1 MRIWRAYGIGQG
13 KLIPYQ
19 DLIVKPQGPTGLV
32 VNEIFLLLKAAW
44 FYKST
49 INSDGE
55 KSNDLFAC
63 SEPGY
68 NMVFKK
74 CSELESHLNI
84 GEHCH
89 IRRNFD
95 KAYDRLKRDWAEKFL
110 SVDRED
116 SGSAPLDLVV
126 KNSTNAEIGDW
137 RLQEGDRQAKKLR
150 RGKVLTKS
158 AFMNWSLAF
167 SCPSDSLIVF
177 TVRSS

>member
-1 MRIWRAYGIGQG
+1 MLLQRCVLETVCFLVRWIVFYFFHNFKFEGEGIRIWRAYGIGQG

-19 DLIVKPQGPTGLV
+19 DLIVKPQGPIGLV
-32 VNEIFLLLKAAW
+32 VNEIFLLLKAARL
-44 FYKST
+44 YKST

-55 KSNDLFAC
+55 KSNGLFAC

-110 SVDRED
+110 IIDRED
-116 SGSAPLDLVV
+116 SDSAPLE
-126 KNSTNAEIGDW
+126 SSGEEQHERGTSSAGSE
-137 RLQEGDRQAKKLR
+137 AKK
-150 RGKVLTKS
+150 
-158 AFMNWSLAF
+158 
-167 SCPSDSLIVF
+167 
-177 TVRSS
+177 

>member
-1 MRIWRAYGIGQG
+1 MQWTRESPYYRRA
-13 KLIPYQ
+13 
-19 DLIVKPQGPTGLV
+19 
-32 VNEIFLLLKAAW
+32 
-44 FYKST
+44 
-49 INSDGE
+49 
-55 KSNDLFAC
+55 
-63 SEPGY
+63 
-68 NMVFKK
+68 
-74 CSELESHLNI
+74 
-84 GEHCH
+84 CH

-116 SGSAPLDLVV
+116 SDSAPLDLLV

-150 RGKVLTKS
+150 RGKVLIKS

-177 TVRSS
+177 TVRSSWLFIYPPFLWLDVVIALLNFLGQWNQIISSNPPKKTSKAIAIPHVLKQRRFF

>member
-13 KLIPYQ
+13 RLIPYQ

-84 GEHCH
+84 GEHATFE
-89 IRRNFD
+89 ILIKLMTDLKKTGRRN
-95 KAYDRLKRDWAEKFL
+95 
-110 SVDRED
+110 S
-116 SGSAPLDLVV
+116 S
-126 KNSTNAEIGDW
+126 
-137 RLQEGDRQAKKLR
+137 
-150 RGKVLTKS
+150 VLTER
-158 AFMNWSLAF
+158 
-167 SCPSDSLIVF
+167 IV
-177 TVRSS
+177 TVHP

>member
-1 MRIWRAYGIGQG
+1 MLLQRCVLETVCFLVRWIVFNFFHNFKFEGEGIRIWRAYGIGQG

-32 VNEIFLLLKAAW
+32 VNEIFLLLKVAW

-68 NMVFKK
+68 NMVCKK

-110 SVDRED
+110 IIDRED
-116 SGSAPLDLVV
+116 SDSAPLE
-126 KNSTNAEIGDW
+126 SSGEEQHERGTSSAGSE
-137 RLQEGDRQAKKLR
+137 AKK
-150 RGKVLTKS
+150 
-158 AFMNWSLAF
+158 
-167 SCPSDSLIVF
+167 
-177 TVRSS
+177 

>member
-32 VNEIFLLLKAAW
+32 VNEIFLLLKAARL
-44 FYKST
+44 YKST

-55 KSNDLFAC
+55 KSNGLFAC

-74 CSELESHLNI
+74 CSEPESHLNI
-84 GEHCH
+84 GEHCY

-116 SGSAPLDLVV
+116 SDSAPLDLVV
-126 KNSTNAEIGDW
+126 KNSTNAEQEVLAV
-137 RLQEGDRQAKKLR
+137 RLRSE
-150 RGKVLTKS
+150 
-158 AFMNWSLAF
+158 
-167 SCPSDSLIVF
+167 
-177 TVRSS
+177 TVRFTCQVKQYL